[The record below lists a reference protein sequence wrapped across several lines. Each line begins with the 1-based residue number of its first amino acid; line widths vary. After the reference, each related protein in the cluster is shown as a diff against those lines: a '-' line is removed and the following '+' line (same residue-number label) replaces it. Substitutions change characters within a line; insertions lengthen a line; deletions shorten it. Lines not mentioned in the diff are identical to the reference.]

1 MLTFKITRRML
12 RQSRTYTNNAAA
24 ALFSFILF
32 FFAFLLLYDWR
43 SLCCAVYVYVCSYV
57 PLPSADAA
65 VNPIQMNLLCF
76 FCSTLAWQ
84 LIDVG
89 CSWVIFPFTSLFS
102 LNLRWVGTIFCTI
115 TNSHNS
121 FFFLFFCFR
130 LRLFFF
136 FFFLLPPISQ
146 TLREQ
151 IDDLHCLFWGSEQ
164 ANRLQQVQT
173 GWTFAFRTRSQRSR
187 FTHTAPP
194 KKTADQRCRLQWA
207 ISRVTLSLSP
217 THTRTPLA
225 LQRESRPA

>member
-24 ALFSFILF
+24 ALFFLYTF
-32 FFAFLLLYDWR
+32 FFVFLLLYVWR
-43 SLCCAVYVYVCSYV
+43 SRCCVVYVYVCSYV

-76 FCSTLAWQ
+76 FCSSLAWQ

-89 CSWVIFPFTSLFS
+89 CSWVIFLFTSLFS

-121 FFFLFFCFR
+121 FFSFFALGLGYSSSFFFAASNFTNTPGTDWWFTLPFLGERASKQAPTSSNRLNFCF
-130 LRLFFF
+130 
-136 FFFLLPPISQ
+136 PYTI
-146 TLREQ
+146 TTEQ
-151 IDDLHCLFWGSEQ
+151 LHTYSP
-164 ANRLQQVQT
+164 T
-173 GWTFAFRTRSQRSR
+173 
-187 FTHTAPP
+187 
-194 KKTADQRCRLQWA
+194 KKTADQCCRLQWA

>member
-12 RQSRTYTNNAAA
+12 RQSRTYTNNVAA
-24 ALFSFILF
+24 ALFFPLYF
-32 FFAFLLLYDWR
+32 FCCFSS
-43 SLCCAVYVYVCSYV
+43 SLCLAEPLLCFVCVCSYV

-121 FFFLFFCFR
+121 FFSFFFALGLGYSSSFFAASNFTNTPGTDWWFTLPFLGERASKQAPTSSNRLNFCF
-130 LRLFFF
+130 
-136 FFFLLPPISQ
+136 PYTI
-146 TLREQ
+146 TTEQ
-151 IDDLHCLFWGSEQ
+151 LHTYSP
-164 ANRLQQVQT
+164 T
-173 GWTFAFRTRSQRSR
+173 
-187 FTHTAPP
+187 

-225 LQRESRPA
+225 LQRESRSA